1 MRWALRLAFLASV
14 DGLAMRLRLPAPGA
28 GVALRRTPALVMQSD
43 LSPQTNT
50 DPVVSE
56 GAALAAEFAAA
67 VPAPVVDDDDECSVV
82 NPEPCVDIK
91 RTGGKAEHFFEK
103 LGELQEG
110 GAASILLIAVTALSL
125 TLANNVRT
133 SAWWLSLWGAHVG
146 PAIGGHA
153 LSVRAWINEG
163 LMSVF
168 FFTVGLEI
176 KHELR
181 HGSLASIKAALLP
194 CMAALGGMVTP
205 MAVYAIAQLVM
216 PGGSMGAIAV
226 PMATDIAFALGVLGF
241 FRTKMPAAATA
252 FLLTLATVDDLGA
265 ILVLATC
272 FAKNVAMP
280 FLGAAAAI
288 TATLT
293 AIGRSGSSDIKPF
306 AVGGVAMWWCLLR
319 AGVAADIAGVVAALC
334 ISTNAYAARPARP
347 PPAHAAARPAAR
359 PYPTPSSRPHHHAL
373 SSSPSSSLPRAAG
386 SCRTRARRSRRGCSA
401 CSRRSPPSS
410 SCRSLRSPTRR

>member
-1 MRWALRLAFLASV
+1 
-14 DGLAMRLRLPAPGA
+14 
-28 GVALRRTPALVMQSD
+28 
-43 LSPQTNT
+43 
-50 DPVVSE
+50 
-56 GAALAAEFAAA
+56 
-67 VPAPVVDDDDECSVV
+67 
-82 NPEPCVDIK
+82 
-91 RTGGKAEHFFEK
+91 
-103 LGELQEG
+103 
-110 GAASILLIAVTALSL
+110 
-125 TLANNVRT
+125 
-133 SAWWLSLWGAHVG
+133 
-146 PAIGGHA
+146 
-153 LSVRAWINEG
+153 
-163 LMSVF
+163 MSVF

-181 HGSLASIKAALLP
+181 HGSLASIKAALLRAWRRSAGWSRRWP
-194 CMAALGGMVTP
+194 
-205 MAVYAIAQLVM
+205 YAIAQLVM

-334 ISTNAYAARPARP
+334 ISTNAYAARPPPARRPPARP
-347 PPAHAAARPAAR
+347 PPAAARPAAR
-359 PYPTPSSRPHHHAL
+359 PFPTPSSRPHHHAL
-373 SSSPSSSLPRAAG
+373 SSSPSLLPPSRRRIVPNTGETLSARMLRVLAPISAFLIMPLFALANTAMKIGGGAAAG
-386 SCRTRARRSRRGCSA
+386 AAAGGSA
-401 CSRRSPPSS
+401 AATAAAATGGAMAAGVGLGLLIGKPLGIVGFSLLSQKLGLASLSKEMNLAHLGIVGLLGGIGFTMCLLLTEVAITGPTQALPKLAVLISS
-410 SCRSLRSPTRR
+410 AAAAVIAAVAMKLLPEVGAADDAAAAAPAA

>member
-1 MRWALRLAFLASV
+1 
-14 DGLAMRLRLPAPGA
+14 
-28 GVALRRTPALVMQSD
+28 
-43 LSPQTNT
+43 
-50 DPVVSE
+50 
-56 GAALAAEFAAA
+56 
-67 VPAPVVDDDDECSVV
+67 
-82 NPEPCVDIK
+82 
-91 RTGGKAEHFFEK
+91 
-103 LGELQEG
+103 
-110 GAASILLIAVTALSL
+110 
-125 TLANNVRT
+125 
-133 SAWWLSLWGAHVG
+133 
-146 PAIGGHA
+146 
-153 LSVRAWINEG
+153 
-163 LMSVF
+163 MSVF

-306 AVGGVAMWWCLLR
+306 AVGGVAMWWCSSAPESPPTSPASSPPSASR
-319 AGVAADIAGVVAALC
+319 RMR
-334 ISTNAYAARPARP
+334 TPPARP
-347 PPAHAAARPAAR
+347 PPARPRPPARPAAHAAARPAAR
-359 PYPTPSSRPHHHAL
+359 PFPTASSRPHHHAL
-373 SSSPSSSLPRAAG
+373 SSSPLH
-386 SCRTRARRSRRGCSA
+386 
-401 CSRRSPPSS
+401 PPSS
-410 SCRSLRSPTRR
+410 RRRIVPNTGETRSARMLRVLAPISAFLIMPLFALANTTKDGAAAGAAAGGSAAATGGGDGRRDGGGRRARAAHREAARHRRLLAALAETGPRVPLEGDESRALRIVGLLGGIGFTMCLLLTEVAITGRRRRCRSSPS